1 MQKLLTI
8 YLDNGAYKQDHMIV
22 THYAD
27 VHGLVQEH
35 LADHLSAGWRVVSIA
50 GFGGN
55 SESLAVRGWLAVV
68 LEK

>member
-1 MQKLLTI
+1 MQKVVTV

-22 THYAD
+22 THFAD
-27 VHGLVQEH
+27 KHGLVEEH
-35 LADHLSAGWRVVSIA
+35 LGAYLQDGWTVKSIT